1 MEQFLMRTVCLWV
14 ASLSL
19 LALPAFG
26 DAIFTVGNNPQPNEQ
41 NVLFSTNQ
49 SAATVFGTT
58 NQSGDTVQFTSTTDT
73 LVTTANGQSNLTALD
88 GLINNVT
95 ITVPGF
101 TFLDLIL
108 NPRADNQTPS
118 GVTTVTVLT
127 NNGTFTYTYPG
138 DLSSGNNFLTITT
151 INSQTISSVTVDS
164 VGGFETDRQNRISGV
179 GNPITAIPEPST
191 MGLMGGA
198 LAIIGFAFRRRL
210 S

>member
-1 MEQFLMRTVCLWV
+1 V

-19 LALPAFG
+19 LALPAFA

-49 SAATVFGTT
+49 SAATVFGET
-58 NQSGDTVQFTSTTDT
+58 NQSHDIVQFTSTTDT
-73 LVTTANGQSNLTALD
+73 LVTTANGQANLTALD

-95 ITVPGF
+95 VTVPGL

-108 NPRADNQTPS
+108 NPRAANGTPS
-118 GVTTVTVLT
+118 GDTTVSVTT
-127 NNGTFTYTYPG
+127 NNGLFTFTYPG
-138 DLSSGNNFLTITT
+138 GLGNGNNFLTITT
-151 INSQTISSVTVDS
+151 INSQTISSVTIDS

-179 GNPITAIPEPST
+179 GDFVVTSPEPAT
-191 MGLMGGA
+191 LGMMGGA
-198 LAIIGFAFRRRL
+198 LALIGLAFRRRL

>member
-1 MEQFLMRTVCLWV
+1 V
-14 ASLSL
+14 ASVSL
-19 LALPAFG
+19 LAIPAFG
-26 DAIFTVGNNPQPNEQ
+26 DAIFTVGNNPQPDEQ

-95 ITVPGF
+95 ITAPGR

-108 NPRADNQTPS
+108 NPSTDNRTPS
-118 GVTTVTVLT
+118 GTTTVSVAT
-127 NNGTFTYTYPG
+127 NNGAFTFTYPG
-138 DLSSGNNFLTITT
+138 DLSNGNNFLTITT
-151 INSQTISSVTVDS
+151 INGQTISSVTIDS
-164 VGGFETDRQNRISGV
+164 AGGFETGRQNRISGV
-179 GNPITAIPEPST
+179 SGLITAVPEPST

-198 LAIIGFAFRRRL
+198 LAIIGFAFRRRP